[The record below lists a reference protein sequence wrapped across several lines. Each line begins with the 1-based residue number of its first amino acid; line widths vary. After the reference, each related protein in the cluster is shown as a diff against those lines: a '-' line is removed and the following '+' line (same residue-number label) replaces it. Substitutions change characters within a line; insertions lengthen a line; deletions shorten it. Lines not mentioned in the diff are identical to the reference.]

1 MNREAQ
7 RRFYSSRAWRVY
19 AVRGSSAGRVAMRGV
34 RKRENLTVA
43 AAIVHHV
50 EPIHRGG
57 PAFPEPDGT
66 RLLCR
71 AHHEAVHNRAPGAV
85 RAPLPGQL
93 AWRNYLE
100 KLLKEK

>member
-1 MNREAQ
+1 MNRVEQ
-7 RRFYSSRAWRVY
+7 RRFYSSRSWRS
-19 AVRGSSAGRVAMRGV
+19 ARFAALQRGGWLCAEC
-34 RKRENLTVA
+34 KREGFTVA

-50 EPIHRGG
+50 DPLHKGG
-57 PAFPEPDGT
+57 AAFPGPDGT